1 MVKSVKEFFK
11 RILIIAMIMITL
23 IFFVIEP
30 YAEAAQLPAEGE
42 FYYAGT
48 QNGVFVVTENIFS
61 WLMSCLRDIID
72 WILGFM
78 TMAFRMSFVGWA
90 TIFEWLLTRTLESST
105 GLDFY
110 NDALS
115 ETNMTSTNDSSQNVT
130 VESIVYNRVP
140 LFDVNFFNYEI
151 DPNKTGTGRDLTK
164 LECDKCKKKYEE
176 CTCEFGND
184 SGECACTCCRTRNA
198 VNKMIANA
206 DEENVVVM
214 IKKTIAEWFKI
225 MRAIALAGMLCVL
238 ILIGIKIALSSLASE
253 KAVYK
258 RMLVD
263 WLAGMAFL
271 FLVQYIMLFIILLN
285 EILVGQVE
293 NYATGDNSPAAQ
305 VTKIEFGEAAKTN
318 EDLEIS
324 VYEAVRSRA
333 YDIKLINGLTG
344 TVMYIT
350 LVVFAWRFSW
360 MYLKRYFT
368 LIVLTLMAP
377 GVAFSYAL
385 QKVFTGKAKSWSNWL
400 HEYIVN
406 VLIQTVHAIIYASFV
421 SMALAISLNS
431 LAGMIIAF
439 ILMNFMLK
447 ADKIFRK
454 IFKMSE
460 GGSLLD
466 KVSNGAE
473 EARLDRMVKSAQ
485 SAVMAAKP
493 VAKLAKKSPAAVA
506 MRSVGQYAGAGIV
519 ATGAKIKHRRDEKR
533 EEKIENRK
541 ENQLAQADLRGAQT
555 FLNKGDAKIAEAE
568 KLEAQAKEMRENKKE
583 KNWNKK
589 AQNLESQA
597 QKAREDAERAYSDA
611 AKSADTAMSR
621 FKQTE
626 QIAAMMPDEKAAR
639 AQELAAKEQDALY
652 RAMLAKEQNASSK
665 ETIALF
671 NEYKAAKKERK
682 RFDRLSSGPSALKTA
697 KDNLFDYDK
706 YFDENGNRK
715 VAFEYD
721 EKTGEVKKKGL
732 RANVGANLN
741 MQSLFGVSPEEQQLK
756 KEALMASAS
765 GLIGMSSMFLGLA
778 TVVSSPA
785 MGMGLLAYG
794 GAKFGTTFRP
804 NRNIGKPNHRS
815 KYANQNYYG
824 MEFSSSAVRKMNEI
838 IVQEAE
844 EEVLKLEEL
853 NKKKVLKGK
862 KGVNRAKKL
871 EAAKARRDKVKAEA
885 AASTK
890 VLNVIDQMYGNQA
903 MDSRGLILRGA
914 TTIVDST
921 MGGFGEKLDKYEAA
935 KQERLLKQ
943 IAEYQVDALQV
954 EGKAQEIDLYRKL
967 YELDR
972 VSATE
977 DKNVGAFSVSADGNT
992 RLTLGGKPVSTE
1004 VEAIIQ
1010 QATQEIAD
1018 TKAKQQDA
1026 SAKLTAEERKK
1037 IVERAKELAKEQNVS
1052 IFGILTNAADDLGKD
1067 LDQAGVDQQTK
1078 DAYMEDKKNGGYSIN
1093 RDDKNSEKNKHL
1105 NESEYLAKV
1114 VVGDRINDLIKRAMR
1129 ELGITGEE
1137 GSLSTSLKNRIKAK
1151 VKELAQK
1158 EGINLKQYY
1167 KEDVKADLVAS
1178 TFNIKE
1184 GSLNLEDAMNKSIEQ
1199 NIFAQIERK
1208 IEQKV
1213 DQQIENEIVGKLDGA
1228 VNKMFKDNQVKEKR
1242 AQTKATEPDK
1252 YEEQYELTESERYEI
1267 GENVKEFIK
1276 KNRFDSVEKI
1286 KEKKAEIVE
1295 LYAQKTKM
1303 DKSEAEIQ
1311 VNVFMNELTSEKT
1324 FKGRVKDTA
1333 QEKLKSGEI
1342 GNAAEAK
1349 TKSEKVSIIQAMRSA
1364 VPPSPSSNVSPELVA
1379 EQNRVVEG
1387 LLSQM
1392 SDSYKRNSEISGM
1405 YGKKSDSPVD
1415 YKQYVKL
1422 QGSSNFQTAKNAKKT
1437 GRNAMKLSMGDD
1449 PTVYGPLVSLD
1460 KVIKKM

>member
-48 QNGVFVVTENIFS
+48 QNGVFVVTENIFA
-61 WLMSCLRDIID
+61 WLQSCLRDIID

-105 GLDFY
+105 GLEFY
-110 NDALS
+110 KDALS

-130 VESIVYNRVP
+130 VEAIVYNRVP
-140 LFDVNFFNYEI
+140 LFDVNFFKFEI

-184 SGECACTCCRTRNA
+184 SGQCACTCCRTKNA
-198 VNKMIANA
+198 VDKMILNA
-206 DEENVVVM
+206 DKENVVVM
-214 IKKTIAEWFKI
+214 IKKTIAEWFQI

-238 ILIGIKIALSSLASE
+238 ILIGIKIAVSSLASE

-285 EILVGQVE
+285 ELLVGE
-293 NYATGDNSPAAQ
+293 IEKYATGDNSPAAK
-305 VTKIEFGEAAKTN
+305 VTKIEFAEAAKSN

-368 LIVLTLMAP
+368 LIVLTLMGP

-406 VLIQTVHAIIYASFV
+406 VLIQTVHAIIYSSFV

-431 LAGMIIAF
+431 LAGMIVAF

-506 MRSVGQYAGAGIV
+506 MRSVGQYAGAGVV
-519 ATGAKIKHRRDEKR
+519 AAGSKLKHRRDLKR

-555 FLNKGDAKIAEAE
+555 QISQADALMDQVAANEARAEE
-568 KLEAQAKEMRENKKE
+568 LRKNRKE
-583 KNWNKK
+583 KNWNKS
-589 AQNLESQA
+589 AQNLDKQNAELRR
-597 QKAREDAERAYSDA
+597 KAEKLYDDA
-611 AKSADTAMSR
+611 ARKADSAMNR

-626 QIAAMMPDEKAAR
+626 QIAAMLPDEKAAR
-639 AQELAAKEQDALY
+639 AQELATKEQNALY
-652 RAMLAKEQNASSK
+652 KAMLAKEQNASSK
-665 ETIALF
+665 ETIELF

-682 RFDRLSSGPSALKTA
+682 NFDRLSRGPGALKTA
-697 KDNLFDYDK
+697 ADNLFDYDK
-706 YFDENGNRK
+706 YFDANGTRK
-715 VAFEYD
+715 VSFEYD
-721 EKTGEVKKKGL
+721 HKTGEVKRKGL
-732 RANVGANLN
+732 RSNVGANLN
-741 MQSLFGVSPEEQQLK
+741 MQSLLGISPEEQKLK
-756 KEALMASAS
+756 REALAASAS

-794 GAKFGTTFRP
+794 GSKFGTSFRT

-853 NKKKVLKGK
+853 NKTKVLRGK
-862 KGVNRAKKL
+862 KGVKSSEKL
-871 EAAKARRDKVKAEA
+871 KAAKAKRDKARADA
-885 AASTK
+885 AASAR
-890 VLNVIDQMYGNQA
+890 VLNVIDKMYGNEA
-903 MDSRGLILRGA
+903 MDSRSLILRGA

-954 EGKAQEIDLYRKL
+954 EGKAQEVDLYRKL

-972 VSATE
+972 LSATE

-1004 VEAIIQ
+1004 VESIIQ
-1010 QATQEIAD
+1010 QATKEIAEEKSK
-1018 TKAKQQDA
+1018 KADA

-1037 IVERAKELAKEQNVS
+1037 IVERAKELAKEQNIS
-1052 IFGILTNAADDLGKD
+1052 IFGILTNATDDLNRD

-1078 DAYMEDKKNGGYSIN
+1078 DAYMENKKNGGYSI
-1093 RDDKNSEKNKHL
+1093 DLKDKNSAENKRL
-1105 NESEYLAKV
+1105 NEAEYLAKV

-1158 EGINLKQYY
+1158 EGIDLKQYY
-1167 KEDVKADLVAS
+1167 TEDAKADLVSS
-1178 TFNIKE
+1178 TFNIK
-1184 GSLNLEDAMNKSIEQ
+1184 GNLSLEDAMNKSIEQ

-1213 DQQIENEIVGKLDGA
+1213 DQQIETEIVGKIDGA

-1276 KNRFDSVEKI
+1276 KNRYDSVEKI
-1286 KEKKAEIVE
+1286 KEKKAAIVDM
-1295 LYAQKTKM
+1295 YAK
-1303 DKSEAEIQ
+1303 KSGIDSAEAEIQ

-1349 TKSEKVSIIQAMRSA
+1349 TRAEKVSIIQAMRSA

-1422 QGSSNFQTAKNAKKT
+1422 QGSSSFQTAKNAKKT
-1437 GRNAMKLSMGDD
+1437 GRNAMKLSMGED

-1460 KVIKKM
+1460 KVVKKM

>member
-110 NDALS
+110 KDALS

-293 NYATGDNSPAAQ
+293 SYATGDNSPAAQ

-519 ATGAKIKHRRDEKR
+519 AQGAKWKHKRDLDR
-533 EEKIENRK
+533 EEKVENRK
-541 ENQLAQADLRGAQT
+541 ENQLAQADLKGAQT
-555 FLNKGDAKIAEAE
+555 QISQADALMEKVAANEAKAAEMRKNKNHNGAQ
-568 KLEAQAKEMRENKKE
+568 KLDKQTKEMRDKANKLYDE
-583 KNWNKK
+583 AAKK
-589 AQNLESQA
+589 A
-597 QKAREDAERAYSDA
+597 DI
-611 AKSADTAMSR
+611 AMSR

-697 KDNLFDYDK
+697 RDNLFDYDK

-715 VAFEYD
+715 VTFEYD

-871 EAAKARRDKVKAEA
+871 EAAKARRDKAKADA
-885 AASTK
+885 AASAR
-890 VLNVIDQMYGNQA
+890 VLNVIDKMYGNQA
-903 MDSRGLILRGA
+903 MDSRSLILRGA

-1067 LDQAGVDQQTK
+1067 LDHAGVDQQTK

-1093 RDDKNSEKNKHL
+1093 NDDKNSEKNKHL

-1114 VVGDRINDLIKRAMR
+1114 VVGDKINDLIKRAMI
-1129 ELGITGEE
+1129 ELGITGDE
-1137 GSLSTSLKNRIKAK
+1137 GSLSISLKNRIKAK
-1151 VKELAQK
+1151 VKELAK
-1158 EGINLKQYY
+1158 REGKTLSELYT
-1167 KEDVKADLVAS
+1167 EDAKADLVAS

-1213 DQQIENEIVGKLDGA
+1213 NQQIETEIVGKLDGA

-1242 AQTKATEPDK
+1242 AQTKATEPEK

-1286 KEKKAEIVE
+1286 KEKKAGIVE
-1295 LYAQKTKM
+1295 LYAQKTGM
-1303 DKSEAEIQ
+1303 DKAEAEIQ

>member
-110 NDALS
+110 KDALS

-130 VESIVYNRVP
+130 VEAIVYNRVP

-164 LECDKCKKKYEE
+164 LECDKCKKKYDE

-293 NYATGDNSPAAQ
+293 SYATGDDSPAAQ
-305 VTKIEFGEAAKTN
+305 VTKIEFAEAAKTN

-519 ATGAKIKHRRDEKR
+519 ATGAKIKHKRDLNREKKVENR
-533 EEKIENRK
+533 EENK
-541 ENQLAQADLRGAQT
+541 LAQEDLRQASAAAE
-555 FLNKGDAKIAEAE
+555 KGDSYLDKANK
-568 KLEAQAKEMRENKKE
+568 MREAAKAETDETKK
-583 KNWNKK
+583 
-589 AQNLESQA
+589 QA
-597 QKAREDAERAYSDA
+597 LLADAERAERHASRFYKKSDRLSDQA
-611 AKSADTAMSR
+611 VNR

-626 QIAAMMPDEKAAR
+626 RIAAMMPDEKAAR

-682 RFDRLSSGPSALKTA
+682 RFDRLSSGPGALKTA

-815 KYANQNYYG
+815 KYANQNYYA

-844 EEVLKLEEL
+844 DEVLKLEEL

-972 VSATE
+972 LSATE

-1052 IFGILTNAADDLGKD
+1052 IFGILTNATDDLGKD

-1093 RDDKNSEKNKHL
+1093 RDDKNSDENKHL

-1114 VVGDRINDLIKRAMR
+1114 VVGDKINDLIKRAMM
-1129 ELGITGEE
+1129 ELGITGDE
-1137 GSLSTSLKNRIKAK
+1137 GSLSISLKNRIKAK
-1151 VKELAQK
+1151 VKELAKK
-1158 EGINLKQYY
+1158 EGKTLAELYT
-1167 KEDVKADLVAS
+1167 EDAKADLVAS

-1213 DQQIENEIVGKLDGA
+1213 NQQIETEIVGKLDGA

-1242 AQTKATEPDK
+1242 AQIKATEPDK

>member
-110 NDALS
+110 KDALS

-293 NYATGDNSPAAQ
+293 SYATGDNSPAAQ
-305 VTKIEFGEAAKTN
+305 VTKIEFAEAAKTN

-519 ATGAKIKHRRDEKR
+519 AQGAKWKHKRDLDR
-533 EEKIENRK
+533 EEKVENRK
-541 ENQLAQADLRGAQT
+541 ENQLAQADLKGAQT
-555 FLNKGDAKIAEAE
+555 QISQADALMEKVAANEAKAAEMRKNKNHNGAQ
-568 KLEAQAKEMRENKKE
+568 KLDKQTKEMRDKANKLYDE
-583 KNWNKK
+583 AAKK
-589 AQNLESQA
+589 A
-597 QKAREDAERAYSDA
+597 DI
-611 AKSADTAMSR
+611 AMSR

-697 KDNLFDYDK
+697 RDNLFDYDK

-715 VAFEYD
+715 VTFEYD

-871 EAAKARRDKVKAEA
+871 EAAKARRDKAKADA
-885 AASTK
+885 AASAR
-890 VLNVIDQMYGNQA
+890 VLNVIDKMYGNQA
-903 MDSRGLILRGA
+903 MDSRSLILRGA

-954 EGKAQEIDLYRKL
+954 EGKAQEIDLYRHL

-1010 QATQEIAD
+1010 QATKEIAD

-1114 VVGDRINDLIKRAMR
+1114 VVGNSINELIKRAMI
-1129 ELGITGEE
+1129 ELGITGDE
-1137 GSLSTSLKNRIKAK
+1137 GSLSLSLKNRIKAK
-1151 VKELAQK
+1151 VKELAK
-1158 EGINLKQYY
+1158 REGKTLSELYT
-1167 KEDVKADLVAS
+1167 EDAKADLVAS

-1213 DQQIENEIVGKLDGA
+1213 NQQIETEIVGKLDGA

-1242 AQTKATEPDK
+1242 AQTKATEPEK

-1286 KEKKAEIVE
+1286 KEKKAGIVE
-1295 LYAQKTKM
+1295 LYAQKTGM
-1303 DKSEAEIQ
+1303 DKAEAEIQ

>member
-110 NDALS
+110 KDALS

-198 VNKMIANA
+198 VNKMIENA

-293 NYATGDNSPAAQ
+293 SYATGDNSPAAQ

-519 ATGAKIKHRRDEKR
+519 AQGAKWKHKRDLDR
-533 EEKIENRK
+533 EEKVENRK
-541 ENQLAQADLRGAQT
+541 ENQLAQADLKGAQT
-555 FLNKGDAKIAEAE
+555 QISQADALMEKVAANEAKAAEMRKNKNHNGAQ
-568 KLEAQAKEMRENKKE
+568 KLDKQTKEMRDKANKLYDE
-583 KNWNKK
+583 AAKK
-589 AQNLESQA
+589 A
-597 QKAREDAERAYSDA
+597 DI
-611 AKSADTAMSR
+611 AMSR

-697 KDNLFDYDK
+697 RDNLFDYDK

-715 VAFEYD
+715 VTFEYD

-871 EAAKARRDKVKAEA
+871 EAAKARRDKAKADA
-885 AASTK
+885 AASAR
-890 VLNVIDQMYGNQA
+890 VLNVIDKMYGNQA
-903 MDSRGLILRGA
+903 MDSRSLILRGA

-1093 RDDKNSEKNKHL
+1093 SDDKNSEKNKHL

-1114 VVGDRINDLIKRAMR
+1114 VVGDKINDLIKRAMI
-1129 ELGITGEE
+1129 ELGITGDE
-1137 GSLSTSLKNRIKAK
+1137 GSLSISLKNRIKAK
-1151 VKELAQK
+1151 VKELAK
-1158 EGINLKQYY
+1158 REGKTLSELYT
-1167 KEDVKADLVAS
+1167 EDAKADLVAS

-1213 DQQIENEIVGKLDGA
+1213 NQQIETEIVGKLDGA

-1242 AQTKATEPDK
+1242 AQTKATEPEK

-1286 KEKKAEIVE
+1286 KEKKAGIVE
-1295 LYAQKTKM
+1295 LYAQKTGM
-1303 DKSEAEIQ
+1303 DKAEAEIQ